1 MWYWLAPLLILVV
14 VALVVLAWRP
24 LKTFGREVQVER
36 ARELF
41 HLQRARLQE
50 QFFQTAAASGKPRG
64 LRWKECLWE
73 NPVEFARERKSGQIA
88 ALVQVSIQ
96 FEAVEGG
103 DMEDVPAVH
112 DLKNASAVFYFDR
125 GQWRTLG
132 QALFNKNPN
141 EVICIYNN
149 YERVGPG

>member
-41 HLQRARLQE
+41 HLQRARLQD

-64 LRWKECLWE
+64 LRWKECQWE
-73 NPVEFARERKSGQIA
+73 APVEFARERKSGQIA

-103 DMEDVPAVH
+103 DMEDVPAVR

-141 EVICIYNN
+141 EVIRHYNN
-149 YERVGPG
+149 YERVEPS